1 MHYLSI
7 IVLMSGLLTLNSQIA
22 VAQNEP
28 EKTETLTAI
37 LEARIEPSS
46 ESNRIV
52 IQPTILAQTKS
63 IKEYG
68 YALILEKTGPSGKI
82 NSRQQGRIT
91 LCCGEKKSLS
101 LLQLSQQEGD
111 HYQITLRIFNEQSIV
126 AEQKLSIPAL

>member
-91 LCCGEKKSLS
+91 
-101 LLQLSQQEGD
+101 
-111 HYQITLRIFNEQSIV
+111 RIFNEQSIV